1 MSSNDKEYK
10 TFREIC
16 KDFVDRSDYEN
27 LLTFIKLNVENEEEK
42 YDLDYVEM
50 NFYCDK
56 NYSTKYNFLNGIYC
70 IDLTNTNTFD
80 FINNFDEITEQLA
93 IHTFP
98 NLEKIFLP
106 EITDIQQ
113 MKKFLKKVFP
123 EDKINKFPRLRYIQ
137 CNSKITE
144 GCIEIIN
151 LHFWDYT
158 FLKRKH
164 IVNGECF
171 IEITNTQ
178 LKDFTSVDFYGGR
191 YCGDKKKV
199 LLDDNDVVKSYLR
212 IKASK

>member
-27 LLTFIKLNVENEEEK
+27 LLTFIKLNVENQEEK
-42 YDLDYVEM
+42 YYLDYVEK
-50 NFYCDK
+50 NYQCN
-56 NYSTKYNFLNGIYC
+56 NYSTKYNFLDGIDC
-70 IDLTNTNTFD
+70 LNLTETYPFD
-80 FINNFDEITEQLA
+80 FVNNFDEITEQLA

-98 NLEKIFLP
+98 NLKKIYLP

-113 MKKFLKKVFP
+113 MKIFLKKVFP
-123 EDKINKFPRLRYIQ
+123 ENKINKFPRLRHIQ

-158 FLKRKH
+158 FLKREH

-178 LKDFTSVDFYGGR
+178 LKDFTSVDFYRGR
-191 YCGDKKKV
+191 YCGDEKKV
-199 LLDDNDVVKSYLR
+199 LLNNNDVVKSYLR

>member
-1 MSSNDKEYK
+1 MNSNYKEYK

-16 KDFVDRSDYEN
+16 KDFVNRNDYDN

-42 YDLDYVEM
+42 YDLNYVE
-50 NFYCDK
+50 K
-56 NYSTKYNFLNGIYC
+56 NYHCNNFSTKYDFLNGIYC

-123 EDKINKFPRLRYIQ
+123 EDKINKFPKLISIQ

-144 GCIEIIN
+144 GCIDIIV

-158 FLKRKH
+158 FLKREYV
-164 IVNGECF
+164 INGECF
-171 IEITNTQ
+171 IEIIDTQ
-178 LKDFTSVDFYGGR
+178 LKDFTNPSLYYGNTCGR
-191 YCGDKKKV
+191 CEKKV
-199 LLDDNDVVKSYLR
+199 LLDNDDVVKCYLR
-212 IKASK
+212 IKASE